1 MNTGSEKQFPWV
13 SFSLLLVAYA
23 SLGWLLASPDLT
35 SPAWLASACYQT
47 FDLARGTLSA
57 TLQPRS
63 ICHLI
68 VKENLVG
75 AALAFAWIIVASV
88 AFRSPLTSFSRF
100 VAHWFKSDT
109 VAFLSLCVVAG
120 MLTLILFWLKLFLQ
134 ITTILASEALAR
146 IDLQTL
152 GFSTTQ
158 AFWILVVLSSIGLG
172 LGWVVRLAV

>member
-1 MNTGSEKQFPWV
+1 MNTESEKQFPWV
-13 SFSLLLVAYA
+13 SFGLLLVAYA

-47 FDLARGTLSA
+47 LELARGMLSA
-57 TLQPRS
+57 TVQPRS
-63 ICHLI
+63 ICHLV
-68 VKENLVG
+68 VKENLLG
-75 AALAFAWIIVASV
+75 AALAFAWIIVASI

-109 VAFLSLCVVAG
+109 VAFLSLCVMAG
-120 MLTLILFWLKLFLQ
+120 MLTLILFWLQLFLQ

-158 AFWILVVLSSIGLG
+158 AFWILIVLSSIGLG
-172 LGWVVRLAV
+172 LGWVMRLAV

>member
-1 MNTGSEKQFPWV
+1 MNTESEKQFPWV

-57 TLQPRS
+57 TMQPRS
-63 ICHLI
+63 ICRLI

-120 MLTLILFWLKLFLQ
+120 MLTLILFWLKLFSRLQ
-134 ITTILASEALAR
+134 R
-146 IDLQTL
+146 
-152 GFSTTQ
+152 F
-158 AFWILVVLSSIGLG
+158 
-172 LGWVVRLAV
+172 

>member
-57 TLQPRS
+57 TMQPRS
-63 ICHLI
+63 ICRLI

>member
-1 MNTGSEKQFPWV
+1 MNTESEKQFPWV
-13 SFSLLLVAYA
+13 SFGLLLVAYA

-57 TLQPRS
+57 TVQPRS
-63 ICHLI
+63 ICRLI
-68 VKENLVG
+68 VKENLFG
-75 AALAFAWIIVASV
+75 AALAFAWIIVASI

-100 VAHWFKSDT
+100 IVRWFKSDT
-109 VAFLSLCVVAG
+109 VAFLSLCVIAG
-120 MLTLILFWLKLFLQ
+120 MLTLILFWLKLFLH

-152 GFSTTQ
+152 GFSTAQ
-158 AFWILVVLSSIGLG
+158 AFWILVVLSSMGLG
-172 LGWVVRLAV
+172 LGWVMRLAI